1 MHHPDICDILLA
13 IEDFLLLVDDS
24 SYCEIIP
31 QHCYGGEGYGNEVLF
46 RQICLRRK
54 LACGWLDVVIRGL
67 GEDDNTI
74 SFEYLS
80 RLEPRSIHR
89 IITIERDDYSLDRVR
104 DAIRE
109 ILILDK
115 KSTIEKTKQLAP
127 ATY

>member
-31 QHCYGGEGYGNEVLF
+31 QHCYGGDGYSDQVLF
-46 RQICLRRK
+46 RQICIRRR
-54 LACGWLDVVIRGL
+54 LAVGWLDAIIRGL

-89 IITIERDDYSLDRVR
+89 IVTIKCDDYTIELVR

-109 ILILDK
+109 ILIVDK
-115 KSTIEKTKQLAP
+115 KAATEKAKQLTHAIS
-127 ATY
+127 